1 MARITLKL
9 YNNGDYSK
17 ESIRTLALAFSSQSR
32 TCYAPTGIQLKAH
45 QWDGK
50 RQVVIKHPDAS
61 RLTLKAQQ
69 ILLSAQEALLKL
81 TGGYNIEL
89 DAKQLRE
96 LVMRELNRGKTDNR
110 FLIQFMRMYMET
122 KTKKNTR
129 SVFRSTINKI
139 LQYNPTA
146 ERLMFDSL
154 NPTWLRQF
162 DKWLSENGCPSV
174 NGRSVHMRNIRTVVN
189 AAIDDGITVN
199 YPFRKFRIKSETTQ
213 NRSLNVTELRRI
225 IYAELDGNLKYARDC
240 FILSFY
246 LMGIN
251 MADLILLD
259 ITSTHIIYNRQKT
272 GKLYEFKLQPE
283 AKELL
288 YVMDWIKHYKNT
300 HSFVIM
306 MNRHLSTISNM
317 LGIKELTTYYARYT
331 WATLAAYLDIPKE
344 TISEAL
350 GHSNY
355 TVTDTYISFDRSKI
369 DKANRAV
376 IDYVLLDE

>member
-1 MARITLKL
+1 
-9 YNNGDYSK
+9 
-17 ESIRTLALAFSSQSR
+17 
-32 TCYAPTGIQLKAH
+32 
-45 QWDGK
+45 
-50 RQVVIKHPDAS
+50 
-61 RLTLKAQQ
+61 
-69 ILLSAQEALLKL
+69 
-81 TGGYNIEL
+81 
-89 DAKQLRE
+89 
-96 LVMRELNRGKTDNR
+96 
-110 FLIQFMRMYMET
+110 
-122 KTKKNTR
+122 
-129 SVFRSTINKI
+129 
-139 LQYNPTA
+139 
-146 ERLMFDSL
+146 
-154 NPTWLRQF
+154 
-162 DKWLSENGCPSV
+162 
-174 NGRSVHMRNIRTVVN
+174 
-189 AAIDDGITVN
+189 
-199 YPFRKFRIKSETTQ
+199 
-213 NRSLNVTELRRI
+213 
-225 IYAELDGNLKYARDC
+225 
-240 FILSFY
+240 
-246 LMGIN
+246 